1 MPKNSEHTIAILG
14 GGPVGLE
21 AALYA
26 RYLGYTVQIYERG
39 EPAEQ
44 VRQWG
49 HVRMFTP
56 FQMNSSPLGLAAL
69 AAQDPE
75 RQLCEPTA
83 LLTGN
88 EWAEHYL
95 QPLAESDLLRGHI
108 HPHTE
113 VLAISRIGALK
124 TDPPGHETRAD
135 QPFRIL
141 LRGKDGQT
149 QTATA
154 QVVIDTTGVYGNP
167 NWLGPGGATARGETE
182 LRDHIAYEIP
192 DLSGDHESL
201 YANQHTL
208 VVGAGYSAATTIT
221 QLANLKARWP
231 QTQFTWLT
239 RRNLASDG
247 SGPLLEIN
255 DEALPERSQLIQD
268 ANQLATEGSIVHHVG
283 GMSVEAITLE
293 EASGGYCVHLEPTDG
308 TSLAQ
313 GSQLVVDRIV
323 ANVGYRPDDEIF
335 RELHV
340 HLCYATSGPMKLAAT
355 LLQDA
360 SQDCLAQESGGPN
373 NLINPE
379 PDFYV
384 LGSKSYGRNPHFLFR
399 QGLEQVQ
406 QLFTIIGERDDLDLY
421 ETIRNPAT

>member
-1 MPKNSEHTIAILG
+1 MPKHSEHTIAILG

-26 RYLGYTVQIYERG
+26 RYLGYTVQVYERG

-44 VRQWG
+44 VRRWG
-49 HVRMFTP
+49 HVRMFTS

-75 RQLCEPTA
+75 RQPCEPAA

-108 HPHTE
+108 YPHTE

-124 TDPPGHETRAD
+124 TDPPGHEARAD
-135 QPFRIL
+135 QPLRIL

-149 QTATA
+149 ETVTA

-167 NWLGPGGATARGETE
+167 NWLGPGGAAARGESE
-182 LRDHIAYEIP
+182 LRDRIAYEIP
-192 DLSGDHESL
+192 DLSGDHESH
-201 YANQHTL
+201 YGNQHTL
-208 VVGAGYSAATTIT
+208 VIGAGYSAATTIT
-221 QLANLKARWP
+221 QLANLKTRWP
-231 QTQFTWLT
+231 QTRITWLT
-239 RRNLASDG
+239 RRNLASDA

-255 DEALPERSQLIQD
+255 DDVLPERLQLVQT
-268 ANQLATEGSIVHHVG
+268 ANQLATEGSVVHHVG
-283 GMSVEAITLE
+283 GMSVEAITQDE
-293 EASGGYCVHLEPTDG
+293 TSGGFCVDLEPTDG
-308 TSLAQ
+308 TPLTQGPQLA
-313 GSQLVVDRIV
+313 VDRIV

-340 HLCYATSGPMKLAAT
+340 HQCYATSGPMKLAAT

-360 SQDCLAQESGGPN
+360 TPDCLAQKSGEPE
-373 NLINPE
+373 NLMNPE
-379 PDFYV
+379 PNFYI
-384 LGSKSYGRNPHFLFR
+384 LGSKSYGRNPHFLFSR
-399 QGLEQVQ
+399 GLDQIR
-406 QLFTIIGERDDLDLY
+406 QLFTIIGERDALDLY
-421 ETIRNPAT
+421 ETIRNLAT